1 MIFGVSRWF
10 YIAAF
15 LLALLFV
22 FVPQIDLFVSGLFY
36 NETVGF
42 FWSRHPL
49 VIFLYNIPRPIV
61 IIASV
66 GLLLLIADLIFKKRF
81 FSIRPLLLF
90 YFAAVMIVGP
100 GLIVHSVFKDH
111 WGRARPAQTTEFGG
125 TKNFTPAFIISDQCE
140 RNCSFVSGHSA
151 GAYGLIALALLVRRR
166 KGLAMAGAITV
177 GSLVGLGRIIQGG
190 HFFSDVLFS
199 FVIVYL
205 SAKILYHFT
214 FEKGTFDIIDRRSVS

>member
-10 YIAAF
+10 YLVSF

-36 NETVGF
+36 SEAEGF
-42 FWSRHPL
+42 FWSKQPL
-49 VIFLYNIPRPIV
+49 VLFLYQIPRPIA
-61 IIASV
+61 IIAAV
-66 GLLLLIADLIFKKRF
+66 GLLILIADMLFKKRF

-90 YFAAVMIVGP
+90 YFAAVMIIGP
-100 GLIVHSVFKDH
+100 GVIVHNVFKDQ
-111 WGRARPAQTTEFGG
+111 WGRARPSKVVEFGG
-125 TKNFTPAFIISDQCE
+125 THTFTPAFILSDQCE

-166 KGLAMAGAITV
+166 KALAMAGAVTV